1 MERAREGDDLGPVG
15 LALVVEILARH
26 LDRQFACLG
35 ARVGEKHRIGKAERD
50 QPVGQFLLLGDLVEV
65 RGMPKLPRLFGQRRH
80 QRGVRMA
87 KRVHRNACAQIQK
100 SAAVLFN
107 QPGPFAFDK
116 AQGGA

>member
-1 MERAREGDDLGPVG
+1 
-15 LALVVEILARH
+15 
-26 LDRQFACLG
+26 
-35 ARVGEKHRIGKAERD
+35 
-50 QPVGQFLLLGDLVEV
+50 
-65 RGMPKLPRLFGQRRH
+65 MPKLPRLFGQRRH